1 MSINVD
7 TSFGKL
13 HLLIVNAESEIDPK
27 ICYLQA
33 VEVTIYVISA
43 YLLHECDLGDWT
55 PAESGKWS
63 P

>member
-1 MSINVD
+1 
-7 TSFGKL
+7 
-13 HLLIVNAESEIDPK
+13 LLIVNAESEIDPK